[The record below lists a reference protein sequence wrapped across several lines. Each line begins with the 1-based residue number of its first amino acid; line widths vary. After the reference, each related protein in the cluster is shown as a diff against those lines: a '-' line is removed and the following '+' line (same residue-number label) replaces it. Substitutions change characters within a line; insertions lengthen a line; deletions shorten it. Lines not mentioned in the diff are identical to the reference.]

1 MNAETT
7 LKKIMSTLGMTT
19 LSEEKAPE
27 QVEVKFAE
35 AKLEDGTM
43 IEANEF
49 IVGEA
54 VFVVTEEEKMAMPE
68 GQYKL
73 EDGQVIVVDA
83 MGVITEVMAAGE
95 EQVEEPAP
103 EAVEEVEAAN
113 EEHSAPK
120 KVVESETISRETFF
134 AEMEKLRTEFA
145 EQLATLQAAKEVVE
159 TEKKEVEVELSEVKE
174 ALETE
179 PASKPM
185 THNPEG
191 RETTAMR
198 IRYANQRP
206 QSTLDRVMNKMWG

>member
-19 LSEEKAPE
+19 MSEETPKE

-49 IVGEA
+49 VVGEA
-54 VFVVTEEEKMAMPE
+54 VFVITEEEKMAMPE

-73 EDGQVIVVDA
+73 EDGQVIVVDD
-83 MGVITEVMAAGE
+83 MGVITEIMAAGE
-95 EQVEEPAP
+95 EEAP
-103 EAVEEVEAAN
+103 QAEKVEEVEAAN
-113 EEHSAPK
+113 EEHTAPK

-145 EQLATLQAAKEVVE
+145 EQISTLKAENEALS
-159 TEKKEVEVELSEVKE
+159 TEKEKVEVELSEVKE
-174 ALETE
+174 AMANE
-179 PASKPM
+179 PATKPIN
-185 THNPEG
+185 HSPEG
-191 RETTAMR
+191 RQTMSSK

-206 QSTLDRVMNKMWG
+206 NSTLDRVMSKMWGS